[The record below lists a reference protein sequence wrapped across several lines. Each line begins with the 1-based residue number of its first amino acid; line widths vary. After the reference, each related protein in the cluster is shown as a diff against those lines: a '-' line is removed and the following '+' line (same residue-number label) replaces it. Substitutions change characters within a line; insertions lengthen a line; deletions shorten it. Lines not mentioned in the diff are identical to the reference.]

1 MKIKEYGFAVFFSQK
16 QNKMGLLCLNGFD
29 ILFGFWEKY

>member
-1 MKIKEYGFAVFFSQK
+1 MKITEHGFAVFFSQK
-16 QNKMGLLCLNGFD
+16 PNKMGLLCLNGFD